1 MVDELLRLDT
11 HAPAPDTADMQEP
24 ANAIA
29 AVTHAD
35 PYPWYDRMR
44 EASPLMFD
52 EGLQLW
58 IAYGAAVVQEAFAQ
72 PLLRVRPPAEPV
84 PAALQ
89 ATPVGG
95 VFARLVR
102 MNDGDFHRAHKPAVQ
117 ASAQRWDASAAS
129 AAAAAAAQ
137 QLRGTLDGNALLSA
151 VPVQAMARL
160 LGVPA
165 DQLQPTTQRVL
176 QFTQAIAPGA
186 AGEAIAAGSEAAR
199 QLMAQGEAQGLGP
212 VHAANRIALMQQAV
226 DATAGLLG
234 NAALALRADPRLHG
248 HALPD
253 VVAEVSRWDAPVQN
267 TRRFAA
273 QAVTLA
279 GQRIE
284 AGQGVLLVLA
294 AANRDPALNPEPQ
307 RLWPDRPARRGLG
320 FGAGV
325 HACPGEALAIA
336 IASAALPALLP
347 HLGRHV
353 GYRPLAN
360 ARIPIFSD

>member
-1 MVDELLRLDT
+1 
-11 HAPAPDTADMQEP
+11 MQDP

-35 PYPWYDRMR
+35 PYPWYGRMR
-44 EASPLMFD
+44 EASPLLFD
-52 EGLQLW
+52 QGLQLW
-58 IAYGAAVVQEAFAQ
+58 VAYGADVVQEAFAQ
-72 PLLRVRPPAEPV
+72 PLLRVRPLAEPL

-89 ATPVGG
+89 ATPVGD

-102 MNDGDFHRAHKPAVQ
+102 MNDGDFHRAHKPAVH

-129 AAAAAAAQ
+129 AAALTAAQ
-137 QLRGTLDGNALLSA
+137 ELGGTLDANALLSA
-151 VPVQAMARL
+151 VPVRAMARL

-165 DQLQPTTQRVL
+165 ALLEQTTQWVL

-186 AGEAIAAGSEAAR
+186 DGGAIAAGSDAALE
-199 QLMAQGEAQGLGP
+199 LMAQGEAQGLDP
-212 VHAANRIALMQQAV
+212 VRAANRIALMQQAV

-234 NAALALRADPRLHG
+234 NAALALRAEPSLHA
-248 HALPD
+248 HALPG
-253 VVAEVSRWDAPVQN
+253 VVAEVARWDAPVQN

-273 QAVTLA
+273 QAVVLA
-279 GQRIE
+279 GLQIE

-307 RLWPDRPARRGLG
+307 RLWPGRPMRRGLG
-320 FGAGV
+320 FGAGA

-336 IASAALPALLP
+336 IASAALPPLLP
-347 HLGRHV
+347 HLGRHA

-360 ARIPIFSD
+360 ARIPVFID